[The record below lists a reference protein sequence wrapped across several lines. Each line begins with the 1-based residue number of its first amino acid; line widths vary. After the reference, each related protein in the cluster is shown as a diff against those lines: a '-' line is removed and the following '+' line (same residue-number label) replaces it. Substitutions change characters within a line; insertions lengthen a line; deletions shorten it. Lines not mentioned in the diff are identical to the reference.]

1 MDEADDDDGDGVI
14 DVEKAKAARNSKKNL
29 RKARIELL
37 FNEYEEEIQV
47 AILWLKESR
56 MNYERSIWL
65 FESLNE

>member
-47 AILWLKESR
+47 AIL
-56 MNYERSIWL
+56 
-65 FESLNE
+65 